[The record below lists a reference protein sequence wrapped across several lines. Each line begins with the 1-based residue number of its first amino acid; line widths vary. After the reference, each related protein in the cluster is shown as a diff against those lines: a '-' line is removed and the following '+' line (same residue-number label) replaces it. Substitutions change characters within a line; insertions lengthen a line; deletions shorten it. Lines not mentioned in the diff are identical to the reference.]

1 VLVTLACSSRPGV
14 QTGGGGT
21 DGAAGSSGVAGS
33 GIAGSPGLAGSTGV
47 GGSTGLAGSTG
58 LEGSAGTRGG
68 DLAAMFDVCTCA
80 CTCADGGGTA
90 RDTPCRPRAGELC
103 TCDML
108 CGNACA
114 KSGLGALVSA
124 TGSCAHTAVPVLWSC
139 PLTGYGTGD
148 GCTCGCGAQDP
159 DCGGTT
165 AGSCRLC
172 NANGSCATNCTQISP
187 TDGTTCTDI
196 PATWRCSPGFFG
208 RGDGCDCGCGA
219 VDPDCVDATQAACE
233 FCGNPGSCAVT
244 QCDDI
249 SATDNGT
256 CR

>member
-1 VLVTLACSSRPGV
+1 MRLAWMRARCACVLVTLACSSRPGV

-33 GIAGSPGLAGSTGV
+33 GIAGSP
-47 GGSTGLAGSTG
+47 GLAGSTG

-114 KSGLGALVSA
+114 KSGLGALVS
-124 TGSCAHTAVPVLWSC
+124 
-139 PLTGYGTGD
+139 
-148 GCTCGCGAQDP
+148 
-159 DCGGTT
+159 
-165 AGSCRLC
+165 
-172 NANGSCATNCTQISP
+172 
-187 TDGTTCTDI
+187 
-196 PATWRCSPGFFG
+196 
-208 RGDGCDCGCGA
+208 
-219 VDPDCVDATQAACE
+219 
-233 FCGNPGSCAVT
+233 
-244 QCDDI
+244 
-249 SATDNGT
+249 
-256 CR
+256 